1 MAHPRRA
8 GRDIGLGNFYMVTI
22 GTIAWW
28 VTGLEDK
35 GIALAQV
42 STVTFRKPRR

>member
-1 MAHPRRA
+1 
-8 GRDIGLGNFYMVTI
+8 MVTI

-35 GIALAQV
+35 GIALAPV
-42 STVTFRKPRR
+42 SAVTFRKPRR